1 MSAIDTEPVT
11 QPAIAERIALVR
23 SQLAPIRSR
32 RALLDSYRRESLYRL
47 ASTAQTAGSAA
58 DVLEMAYALRWVELG
73 HETQAPEPDD
83 GPCSGTLDG

>member
-1 MSAIDTEPVT
+1 MSAIDTETAT
-11 QPAIAERIALVR
+11 QPAIADRIALVR

-58 DVLEMAYALRWVELG
+58 DVLEMAYALRWAELAS
-73 HETQAPEPDD
+73 ETGALETDD
-83 GPCSGTLDG
+83 GSCSGTLDG